1 MAEHNQQALKD
12 RIPREEV
19 VRELKTIQPLK
30 GFDFAA
36 SDGFVCDMETGICG
50 PVNQEKETKL

>member
-1 MAEHNQQALKD
+1 MIENKQQSLKEHTNQEKPV
-12 RIPREEV
+12 I
-19 VRELKTIQPLK
+19 ELKPIQELK

-50 PVNQEKETKL
+50 PVKQDKETKL